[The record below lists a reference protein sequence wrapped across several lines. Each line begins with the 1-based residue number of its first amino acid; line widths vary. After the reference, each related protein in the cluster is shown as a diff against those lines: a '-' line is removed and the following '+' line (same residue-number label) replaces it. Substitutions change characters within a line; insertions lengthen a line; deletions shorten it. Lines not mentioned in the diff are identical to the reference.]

1 MHQVVRY
8 CISIALLI
16 VFLFHIRGVVSIG
29 LLEQIENSSY
39 DARVRLTMP
48 NTVDE
53 DVVII
58 DIDEKSLTAEGQWPW
73 PRAKVARMVRNLTE
87 QYGVRVLGFDIL
99 FSEPE
104 RNSVDE
110 VIAALG
116 GDGSPASARLRSE
129 LSGTELASTGEQALA
144 DAIRGQPVVLG
155 MVFQGGDGG
164 QLGTRIGQ
172 LPKPLIDAET
182 AKQVNANFIEAL
194 GYTANVPILEEAAPT
209 AGFFDNPT
217 VSSEIDGVYRRV
229 PLMQTFQGGIYPS
242 LAFEIVRLGLPNP
255 SFQFLYD
262 GSVDDGDYSAVE
274 LEAVALGDK
283 RIPVDEDVSVL
294 VPYRGVQGSFPYV
307 SATDVIN
314 GTADASVLND
324 TYALIGTS
332 APGLLDLRSTPV
344 GGAYTGVEVHANIVS
359 GILQDRIKHHPA
371 YVRGLEAVMLL
382 VIGLLIAWTFPKVR
396 PAIAA
401 LIVLVMVA
409 AIVGFAFLMW
419 SINFVVPMGLPIA
432 FAISVFLLQL
442 LYGYFIESRGKREV
456 TRMFGQYVP
465 PELVDELADKPDML
479 NMKGESREMSVL
491 FSDVRGFT
499 TISEG
504 LDSAELTAL
513 MNEFLTPLTR
523 VIHEHRGT
531 IDKYMGDAIMAFWG
545 APLED
550 PKHAEHALEAG
561 LEMNKAVRQLDEAF
575 EKRGWPKLHIGVGV
589 NTGVMSVGNM
599 GSEFRMAYTVMGDA
613 VNLGSRLEGLT
624 KQYGVE
630 FICGESTRAAAPD
643 FVYRDLDRV
652 RVKGRNEP
660 VAIYEPICRK
670 DELDSGTKQD
680 LSRHRQALRYFRAQ
694 DWDKAEAEFFGLKQS
709 GRPHAV
715 YDMYLERIA
724 LYRQDPPGEHWD
736 GVFTHTSK

>member
-1 MHQVVRY
+1 M
-8 CISIALLI
+8 
-16 VFLFHIRGVVSIG
+16 
-29 LLEQIENSSY
+29 
-39 DARVRLTMP
+39 
-48 NTVDE
+48 
-53 DVVII
+53 
-58 DIDEKSLTAEGQWPW
+58 
-73 PRAKVARMVRNLTE
+73 
-87 QYGVRVLGFDIL
+87 
-99 FSEPE
+99 
-104 RNSVDE
+104 
-110 VIAALG
+110 
-116 GDGSPASARLRSE
+116 
-129 LSGTELASTGEQALA
+129 
-144 DAIRGQPVVLG
+144 
-155 MVFQGGDGG
+155 
-164 QLGTRIGQ
+164 
-172 LPKPLIDAET
+172 
-182 AKQVNANFIEAL
+182 
-194 GYTANVPILEEAAPT
+194 
-209 AGFFDNPT
+209 
-217 VSSEIDGVYRRV
+217 SSEIDGVYRRV

-262 GSVDDGDYSAVE
+262 GDVSDGDYSAAE
-274 LEAVALGDK
+274 LEAIALGDQ
-283 RIPVDEDVSVL
+283 RIPVDEDVAVL
-294 VPYRGVQGSFPYV
+294 VPYRGYQGSFPYV
-307 SATDVIN
+307 SVTDVIQ
-314 GTADASVLND
+314 GTADAEVLRD
-324 TYALIGTS
+324 AYALVGTS

-359 GILQDRIKHHPA
+359 GILENRLRHRPS
-371 YVRGLEAVMLL
+371 YVRGLEVVMLFF
-382 VIGLLIAWTFPKVR
+382 IGMIIAWSFPKVR
-396 PAIAA
+396 PAISA
-401 LIVLVMVA
+401 LIVLGMVA
-409 AIVGFAFLMW
+409 AVTGLGFLAWNHNLV
-419 SINFVVPMGLPIA
+419 IPMGLPIA
-432 FAISVFLLQL
+432 FALSVFLMQL

-465 PELVDELADKPDML
+465 PELVDELADSPDLL

-513 MNEFLTPLTR
+513 MNEFLTPLTG
-523 VIHEHRGT
+523 VIHHHRGT

-550 PKHAEHALEAG
+550 PKHAENALAAG
-561 LEMNKAVRQLDEAF
+561 LEMNKAVRQLDDAF

-630 FICGESTRAAAPD
+630 FICGETTKDAAPD

-652 RVKGRNEP
+652 RVKGKNEP

-670 DELDSGTKQD
+670 EELDSGTKQD
-680 LSRHRQALRYFRAQ
+680 LSRHRMALRYFRGQ

-715 YDMYLERIA
+715 YDLYLERIA
-724 LYRQDPPGEHWD
+724 LYRKDPPGENWD

>member
-1 MHQVVRY
+1 MHQLIRY
-8 CISIALLI
+8 VISAVMLL
-16 VFLFHIRGVVSIG
+16 LFILHISGVMPMN
-29 LLEQIENSSY
+29 LLQQVENSSY

-48 NTVDE
+48 NTVDPQ
-53 DVVII
+53 VVIL
-58 DIDEKSLTAEGQWPW
+58 DIDERTLQTEGQWPLK
-73 PRAKVARMVRNLTE
+73 RVKYARMLDNLFNK
-87 QYGVRVLGFDIL
+87 YGVRVVGFDVQ
-99 FSEPE
+99 FPE
-104 RNSVDE
+104 IERDSLRD
-110 VIAALG
+110 VIGVLG
-116 GDGSPASARLRSE
+116 EDTPTADVIREAVT
-129 LSGTELASTGEQALA
+129 GTELASTGEQVLA
-144 DAIRGQPVVLG
+144 AAIQDRAVVLG

-164 QLGTRIGQ
+164 QEGTKIGK

-182 AKQVNANFIEAL
+182 AKQINANFINAL
-194 GYTANVPILEEAAPT
+194 GYTANVPELQDAAPT

-217 VSSEIDGVYRRV
+217 VSGEIDGVYRRV
-229 PLMQTFQGGIYPS
+229 PLMQTFRGGIYPS
-242 LAFEIVRLGLPNP
+242 LAFEMVRLGLPNP

-262 GSVDDGDYSAVE
+262 GDVSDGDYSAAE
-274 LEAVALGDK
+274 LEAIALGDQ

-294 VPYRGVQGSFPYV
+294 VPYRGYQGSFPYV
-307 SATDVIN
+307 SVTDVIQ
-314 GTADASVLND
+314 GTADAEVLRD
-324 TYALIGTS
+324 TYALVGTS

-359 GILQDRIKHHPA
+359 GILENRLKHRPA
-371 YVRGLEAVMLL
+371 YVRGLEVVMLF
-382 VIGLLIAWTFPKVR
+382 VIGMVIAWSFPKVR
-396 PAIAA
+396 PAISA
-401 LIVLVMVA
+401 LIVLGMVA
-409 AIVGFAFLMW
+409 AVTGLGFLAWGSNLV
-419 SINFVVPMGLPIA
+419 IPMGLPIA
-432 FAISVFLLQL
+432 FALSVFLMQL

-465 PELVDELADKPDML
+465 PELVDELADSPDML

-513 MNEFLTPLTR
+513 MNEFLTPLTG
-523 VIHEHRGT
+523 VIHHHRGT

-550 PKHAEHALEAG
+550 PKHAENALAAG
-561 LEMNKAVRQLDEAF
+561 LEMNKAVRQLDDAF

-630 FICGESTRAAAPD
+630 FICGETTKDAAPD

-652 RVKGRNEP
+652 RVKGKNEP
-660 VAIYEPICRK
+660 VAIFEPICRK
-670 DELDSGTKQD
+670 EDLDSGTKQD
-680 LSRHRQALRYFRAQ
+680 LSRHRMALRYFRSQ

-715 YDMYLERIA
+715 YDLYLERIA
-724 LYRQDPPGEHWD
+724 LYRTDPPGENWD

>member
-16 VFLFHIRGVVSIG
+16 LFLFHIRGVFPIG

-53 DVVII
+53 SVVII

-73 PRAKVARMVRNLTE
+73 PRAKVARMVDNLMET
-87 QYGVRVLGFDIL
+87 YGVRVLGFDIL
-99 FSEPE
+99 FSEIE

-110 VIAALG
+110 VIDALG
-116 GDGSPASARLRSE
+116 GDAAPASASLRSA
-129 LSGTELASTGEQALA
+129 LASTPLASTGEQALA
-144 DAIRGQPVVLG
+144 EAIRGHPVVLG

-164 QLGTRIGQ
+164 QVGTTIGQ

-194 GYTANVPILEEAAPT
+194 GYTANVPMLADAAPT

-229 PLMQTFQGGIYPS
+229 PLMQTFQGAIYPS

-283 RIPVDEDVSVL
+283 RIPVDEDVAVL

-307 SATDVIN
+307 SATDVIQ
-314 GTADASVLND
+314 GTADPEVLRD
-324 TYALIGTS
+324 TYAMVGTS

-409 AIVGFAFLMW
+409 AIVAFAFLMW
-419 SINFVVPMGLPIA
+419 SVNYVVPMGLPIA
-432 FAISVFLLQL
+432 FAVAVFLLQL

-465 PELVDELADKPDML
+465 PELVDELADSPDVL
-479 NMKGESREMSVL
+479 NMKGESREMTVL

-504 LDSAELTAL
+504 LDSEELTAL

-630 FICGESTRAAAPD
+630 FICGETTRAAAPD

-652 RVKGRNEP
+652 RVKGKNEP

-670 DELDSGTKQD
+670 ADLDSGTKQD
-680 LSRHRQALRYFRAQ
+680 LARHRQALRYFRAQ

-724 LYRQDPPGEHWD
+724 LYRKDPPGEGWD